1 MKFLFSS
8 LDIRAVIME
17 PARMVH
23 SVRAE
28 YELVQNNTRALV
40 FNNARITINSSF
52 PEVIKSQDYC
62 VTDNA

>member
-8 LDIRAVIME
+8 LDIWAVIME
-17 PARMVH
+17 PPRMVH

-40 FNNARITINSSF
+40 FKNAHITINYSF

-62 VTDNA
+62 VTDNE